1 MKLSHQL
8 SICSSLVILAL
19 ACGGGAGAGSQSSS
33 SEKTSLRFKAQAGDN
48 IVVYD
53 LSGGLTSPGNV
64 VASGLYNLSQ
74 GYAEITLDPGQSYRL
89 RLRRNDLEYM
99 ETVVLADQ
107 FVLADAEGNLDAGE
121 ISALTTAM
129 SWAAI
134 EVASKSPFLQ
144 VDSTLVRAL
153 EDAQGSGIQSLADV
167 NKANVESS
175 SLFSN
180 TRKAQL
186 NFLVVIVA
194 RVSVHFES
202 QQTLSQ
208 SEWSEMVNLIADIIT
223 HPDLGGSTAQATSL
237 RAQYI
242 TLFNSSGNLSNLVDS
257 SRISNQYVSGNISA
271 SDYVQKSQSTVDSEV
286 EEIFESMGISFN

>member
-271 SDYVQKSQSTVDSEV
+271 SDYVQKSQSTVDGEV

>member
-19 ACGGGAGAGSQSSS
+19 ACGGGAGSQSSS

>member
-271 SDYVQKSQSTVDSEV
+271 SHYVQKSQSTVDSEV